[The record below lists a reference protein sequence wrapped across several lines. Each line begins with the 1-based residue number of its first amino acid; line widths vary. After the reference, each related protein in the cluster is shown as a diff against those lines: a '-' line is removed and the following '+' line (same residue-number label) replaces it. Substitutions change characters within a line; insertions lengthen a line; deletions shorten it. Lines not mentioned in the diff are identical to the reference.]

1 MEQHM
6 DLKKDN
12 SATKLFFQR
21 LKSNEVFGILLAL
34 IVLVLILSF
43 TSDAFLTS
51 VNIFN
56 VSRAMSFLAIT
67 AVGQLFVIIAG
78 GIDISVGSIMGL
90 SGVIT
95 ATLVTNNVPV
105 GLSILGGV
113 LAGLIIGLVNS
124 VLIAEV
130 RIPPIIVT
138 LGMLSVVRGLAYF
151 ITEGKPITGL
161 PDNLIALGRGST
173 LYVPNTVWILVGV
186 GILGYI
192 FLNRTTWGTYIFAH
206 GHNEQATSFSG
217 INIKK
222 IKYIVYTLSGVLAAL
237 SGVLLTAR
245 LGVSQSTQATGYELD
260 VIAAVFIG
268 GATMGGGKGNVLG
281 AIIGAIIMGLV
292 NNGLVLWNISP
303 FLQEIFIGMVI
314 IVAVSIDILRERR
327 S

>member
-1 MEQHM
+1 M

-34 IVLVLILSF
+34 IILLLILSF
-43 TSDAFLTS
+43 TSNAFLTS
-51 VNIFN
+51 VNLFN

-105 GLSILGGV
+105 GFSILGGV
-113 LAGLIIGLVNS
+113 LSGLAIGLINS

-173 LYVPNTVWILVGV
+173 LYVPNTVWILIGV
-186 GILGYI
+186 GILAYI

-206 GHNEQATSFSG
+206 GHNEQATAFSG
-217 INIKK
+217 INTKK
-222 IKYIVYTLSGVLAAL
+222 IKYIVYTLSGTLAAL

-268 GATMGGGKGNVLG
+268 GATMGGGKGTVLG
-281 AIIGAIIMGLV
+281 AIIGAVIMGLV

-303 FLQEIFIGMVI
+303 FLQEIFIGIVI

-327 S
+327 T